1 MGNSGLTS
9 HAPIRWWKQAKSKRD
24 HVVDT
29 ENFAQL
35 RELMGAIDAR
45 QQRLKAE
52 INREKDYNHAL
63 KVWELQKYVDA
74 MVVVS
79 LR

>member
-1 MGNSGLTS
+1 
-9 HAPIRWWKQAKSKRD
+9 
-24 HVVDT
+24 
-29 ENFAQL
+29 
-35 RELMGAIDAR
+35 MGAIDAR